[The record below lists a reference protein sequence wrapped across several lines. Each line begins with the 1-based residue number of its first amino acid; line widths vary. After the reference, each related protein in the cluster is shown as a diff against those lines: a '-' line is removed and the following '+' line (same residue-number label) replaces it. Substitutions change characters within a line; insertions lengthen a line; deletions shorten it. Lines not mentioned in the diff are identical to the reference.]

1 MPGFSIRN
9 PFFIIVVC
17 LVLLVIGVT
26 SLVRMP
32 VDLFPSI
39 NLPEVVVATFYSGM
53 PPQDIETDI
62 TDPLERFFTLASG
75 IDHME
80 SRSLLGVSIIRVY
93 FQPGTNADADVTELS
108 NLALADLK
116 RLPPG
121 TLPPVVLK
129 FDASSLPVALVTV
142 KGEGLNETQLHDYA
156 QFQIRNQIAV
166 VKGAEIPPPFGG
178 KYRQIMV
185 YVDPYKLTSRQLSP
199 MDVVSAVNNSN
210 LILPAGDVK
219 IGSNDYYVYSNSLVD
234 NMKQLGQVPVK
245 TAGTSWVSV
254 DDLGQAEDANQIQ
267 YNLVRVDG
275 QRSCYIPIMKQGGDT
290 NTIDVVN
297 GVRALVGHLYDIP
310 KQMSANVVFDQSVY
324 VKEALKT
331 VLHEGVIGL
340 ALTSL
345 MILIF
350 LGSVRAT
357 TAVLLSIPLSAL
369 ATFVV
374 LYMWSSTVNTMI
386 LAGLALAFSRV
397 IDNSVISLENIYRH
411 LEMGAKPMVAAEIGG
426 AEVNLAVLAATLV
439 DVVDFFPV
447 TFLYGVSKFL
457 FSALALAFCLS
468 LLASFVVA
476 MTVIPLFCSRFLK
489 AVPHGGEHGQKE
501 KDGEY
506 EVEPTTAVGHSWWD
520 RFNAGFNRMF
530 NRILDFYEVWVRRAV
545 QRPGL
550 TVAVLSGVFLLSL
563 AIYPLLGL
571 AFFPQTDA
579 GQFTINL
586 KVPTGTRIE
595 VTEEYVAKVE
605 DLIRHAIDPKD
616 LKMVVSNLG
625 VVPDFSS
632 LYTTNAGPYTATV
645 QVALQDG
652 HSKSS
657 FEYMD
662 RVQKEMAKQ
671 FPDIRTFF
679 SSGSMVDA
687 VLNMGMPA
695 PIDVQVSSPDLHQ
708 IYGVA
713 QDLASQIRSLP
724 GVGEVYIPQDLNY
737 PALRLDVDRVHAG
750 ELGLTQKDVVDNV
763 ITALNSNYM
772 IAPNYWVDHKSGND
786 YYLTVQY
793 FEKGRAAIHNM
804 TDLGQIPLRA
814 QASAKPDI
822 SCGPAQMN
830 PVSFK
835 PMRMTD
841 PLKSAWA
848 CGQAIPDS
856 KRAHPPEFSGPARPV
871 TVLDNVVRVKFVQTP
886 TEVDHY
892 QIQRVLDVY
901 VTPAG
906 EDLGSVTN
914 RIKRIVQ
921 DTKMPANVRVN
932 LRGMV
937 EGMNASFKSFGLGF
951 LLSFVLLFLILTA
964 QFKSFVDPFLIML
977 AIPMG
982 FVGVL
987 IILPLTGSTLN
998 VMSLMGVLM
1007 LVGIADSNSIL
1018 IVDFAHNLEKQGLSP
1033 ADAVITACRV
1043 RLRPILMTSLATII
1057 GMIPMALKLGTGA
1070 EQYAPMAK
1078 AIIGGLTS
1086 SVVLTIFIVPAAY
1099 LLVYGKRNQD
1109 AAMASPTETAE

>member
-1 MPGFSIRN
+1 MSGFSIRN
-9 PFFIIVVC
+9 PYFIVVIC
-17 LVLLVIGVT
+17 LALMVVGVT

-80 SRSLLGVSIIRVY
+80 SRSLLGVSIIKVY
-93 FQPGTNADADVTELS
+93 FQPGTSADADVTELS

-129 FDASSLPVALVTV
+129 FDASSLPVCLVTL
-142 KGEGLNETQLHDYA
+142 KGEGLNQTQLHDIG
-156 QFQIRNQIAV
+156 QFTIRNQIAV

-185 YVDPYKLTSRQLSP
+185 YVDPYKLASRQLSP
-199 MDVVSAVNNSN
+199 MDVVGAVNDSN

-219 IGSNDYYVYSNSLVD
+219 MGALDYYVYSNSLVN
-234 NMKQLGQVPVK
+234 NMSELGQVPVK
-245 TAGTSWVSV
+245 TVGTSSVTV
-254 DDLGQAEDANQIQ
+254 DDIGKAEDANQIQ

-275 QRSCYIPIMKQGGDT
+275 QRSVYLPIMKQGGDT
-290 NTIDVVN
+290 NTIQVVD
-297 GVRALVGHLYDIP
+297 GIRDMISHLYDIP
-310 KQMSANVVFDQSVY
+310 AQLRATVVFDQSAF
-324 VKEALKT
+324 VKEAIKT
-331 VLHEGVIGL
+331 LLHEGLIGL
-340 ALTSL
+340 LLTSL
-345 MILIF
+345 MILVF

-357 TAVLLSIPLSAL
+357 SAVFLSIPLSAL

-374 LYMWSSTVNTMI
+374 LYMMDSTINTMI
-386 LAGLALAFSRV
+386 LGGLALAFSRV

-411 LEMGAKPMVAAEIGG
+411 LEMGAAPEAAAEVGG
-426 AEVNLAVLAATLV
+426 SEVSLAVLAATLTT
-439 DVVDFFPV
+439 VVVFFPV

-457 FSALALAFCLS
+457 FTALALAVVIS
-468 LLASFVVA
+468 LFASYLVA

-489 AVPHGGEHGQKE
+489 AVPHGAGHAPDEGQIGANDKR
-501 KDGEY
+501 
-506 EVEPTTAVGHSWWD
+506 SWWD
-520 RFNAGFNRMF
+520 GFNAGFNRMF
-530 NRILDFYEVWVRRAV
+530 NRLLDFYELWVRRAV
-545 QRPGL
+545 QRPGV
-550 TVAVLSGVFLLSL
+550 TVAALAGVFGLSL
-563 AIYPLLGL
+563 GIYPLLGL

-595 VTEEYVAKVE
+595 VTEQYVAKVE
-605 DLIRHAIDPKD
+605 DLIRHTVGAKD

-645 QVALQDG
+645 QVALQDS

-657 FEYMD
+657 FAYMD
-662 RVQKEMAKQ
+662 EVQKEMAKQ
-671 FPDIRTFF
+671 FPDVRTFF

-737 PALRLDVDRVHAG
+737 PALRLNVDRVHAG

-772 IAPNYWVDHKSGND
+772 IAPNYWVDRKSGND

-793 FEKGRAAIHNM
+793 FEKGRAAIHNV
-804 TDLGQIPLRA
+804 TDLTNIPIHAPNLR
-814 QASAKPDI
+814 QP
-822 SCGPAQMN
+822 
-830 PVSFK
+830 
-835 PMRMTD
+835 T
-841 PLKSAWA
+841 
-848 CGQAIPDS
+848 
-856 KRAHPPEFSGPARPV
+856 
-871 TVLDNVVRVKFVQTP
+871 TLDAVVKLENIQTP

-892 QIQRVLDVY
+892 QIQRVTDVY
-901 VTPAG
+901 VTPAT
-906 EDLGSVTN
+906 EDLGKVSDEVAHL
-914 RIKRIVQ
+914 ISKV
-921 DTKMPANVRVN
+921 KVAENVRIN
-932 LRGMV
+932 IRGMV
-937 EGMNASFKSFGLGF
+937 QGMNASFRSFAIGLSLSVI
-951 LLSFVLLFLILTA
+951 LLYLILVA
-964 QFKSFVDPFLIML
+964 QFKSFKDPFLIML

-982 FVGVL
+982 FIGVL
-987 IILPLTGSTLN
+987 IILPLTGTTLN

-1007 LVGIADSNSIL
+1007 LVGISASNSIL
-1018 IVDFAHNLEKQGLSP
+1018 IVEFTHRLEEQGK
-1033 ADAVITACRV
+1033 AVEEAVITSCRV

-1057 GMIPMALKLGTGA
+1057 GMVPMALKLGTGS
-1070 EQYAPMAK
+1070 EQYAPLAR
-1078 AIIGGLTS
+1078 AIIGGLTV
-1086 SVVLTIFIVPAAY
+1086 SVVLTVFIVPAAY
-1099 LLVYGKRNQD
+1099 LLVYRNRP
-1109 AAMASPTETAE
+1109 AAAQPSE

>member
-1 MPGFSIRN
+1 MPRFSIRN
-9 PFFIIVVC
+9 PYFIIVVC

-26 SLVRMP
+26 SLARMP
-32 VDLFPSI
+32 IDLFPPI

-166 VKGAEIPPPFGG
+166 VPGAEIPPPFGG
-178 KYRQIMV
+178 NYRQIMV
-185 YVDPYKLTSRQLSP
+185 YVDPYKLLSRQLSP
-199 MDVVSAVNNSN
+199 MDVVHAVNSSN

-219 IGSNDYYVYSNSLVD
+219 IGLNDYYVYSNSLVD
-234 NMKQLGQVPVK
+234 NMKQLGDVPVRNV
-245 TAGTSWVSV
+245 ADSWVSV
-254 DDLGQAEDANQIQ
+254 SDIGKAEDSHQIQ
-267 YNLVRVDG
+267 YNVVRVDS
-275 QRSCYIPIMKQGGDT
+275 QRSCYIPIMKQGGNT

-297 GVRALVGHLYDIP
+297 GIRALVGHLYDIP
-310 KQMSANVVFDQSVY
+310 KQMAANVVFDQSVY
-324 VKEALKT
+324 VKEAIKT
-331 VLHEGVIGL
+331 VLHEGLLGL
-340 ALTSL
+340 ILTSL

-350 LGSVRAT
+350 LGSFRAT
-357 TAVLLSIPLSAL
+357 SAVLLSIPLSAL

-374 LYMWSSTVNTMI
+374 LFMMGSTVNTMI
-386 LAGLALAFSRV
+386 LGGLALAFSRV

-411 LEMGAKPMVAAEIGG
+411 LEMGAAPMVAAEVGG

-447 TFLYGVSKFL
+447 VFLYGVAKFL

-489 AVPHGGEHGQKE
+489 AVPHAAQEHSKNN
-501 KDGEY
+501 EY
-506 EVEPTTAVGHSWWD
+506 EIEPTLPEGQSWWD
-520 RFNAGFNRMF
+520 KFNAGFNRGF
-530 NRILDFYEVWVRRAV
+530 NRVLDFYEYWVRRAL

-550 TVAVLSGVFLLSL
+550 TVAILSGVFVASL

-571 AFFPQTDA
+571 AFFPKTDA

-595 VTEEYVAKVE
+595 NTEQYVSKVE
-605 DLIRHAIDPKD
+605 ELIRQEIQPKD
-616 LKMVVSNLG
+616 LKMVVSNIG

-645 QVALQDG
+645 QVALNEPHQL
-652 HSKSS
+652 SS
-657 FEYMD
+657 FDYMD
-662 RVQKEMAKQ
+662 RVKRQMASQ
-671 FPDIRTFF
+671 YPDIRTFF

-687 VLNMGMPA
+687 ILNMGMPA
-695 PIDVQVSSPDLHQ
+695 PIDIQVSSPNLHQ

-713 QDLASQIRSLP
+713 QELAIRIRQVP
-724 GVGEVYIPQDLNY
+724 GVGEIYIPQDMNY
-737 PALRLDVDRVHAG
+737 PALRLDVDRIHAA

-772 IAPNYWVDHKSGND
+772 IAPNYWVDRKSGND

-793 FEKGRAAIHNM
+793 PEHGPGAIQNM
-804 TDLGQIPLRA
+804 VDLGQIPLRSQQKDRTA
-814 QASAKPDI
+814 AV
-822 SCGPAQMN
+822 SCGPA
-830 PVSFK
+830 SSGRA
-835 PMRMTD
+835 PMRPRSISD
-841 PLKSAWA
+841 PPKSTWA
-848 CGQAIPDS
+848 CDDNSPAS
-856 KRAHPPEFSGPARPV
+856 KFEAPKTLPAERPT
-871 TVLDNVVRVKFVQTP
+871 TVLDNVVSVKYVETP

-892 QIQRVLDVY
+892 QIQRVIDLY
-901 VTPAG
+901 VTPKG
-906 EDLGSVTN
+906 EDLEHV
-914 RIKRIVQ
+914 RHAIQDIVGKA
-921 DTKMPANVRVN
+921 DIPSNVRVN

-964 QFKSFVDPFLIML
+964 QFKSFVDPLLIML

-987 IILPLTGSTLN
+987 IVLPLTHSTLN

-1018 IVDFAHNLEKQGLSP
+1018 IVDFAHNLERQGLSP
-1033 ADAVITACRV
+1033 LDAVITACRV

-1057 GMIPMALKLGTGA
+1057 GMIPMAMKLGTGA
-1070 EQYAPMAK
+1070 EQYTPMAR

-1086 SVVLTIFIVPAAY
+1086 SVLLTIFIVPAAY
-1099 LLVYGKRNQD
+1099 LLVYGKRN
-1109 AAMASPTETAE
+1109 PETATALPAETAQ

>member
-9 PFFIIVVC
+9 PYFIIVIC
-17 LVLLVIGVT
+17 LTLLVIGVT
-26 SLVRMP
+26 SIARMP
-32 VDLFPSI
+32 VDLFPPI

-53 PPQDIETDI
+53 PPEDIETDI
-62 TDPLERFFTLASG
+62 TDPLERFFTLAAG
-75 IDHME
+75 VDHFE
-80 SRSLLGVSIIRVY
+80 SRSLLGVSIIKVY
-93 FQPGTNADADVTELS
+93 FQPGTSPDADVTELS

-142 KGEGLNETQLHDYA
+142 KGEGLTETQLHDFA
-156 QFQIRNQIAV
+156 QFQIRNQITTV
-166 VKGAEIPPPFGG
+166 PGSSIPGVFGG
-178 KYRQIMV
+178 IYRQIMV
-185 YVDPYKLTSRQLSP
+185 YVDPYKLASRQLSL
-199 MDVVSAVNNSN
+199 MDVVNAVNNAN

-219 IGSNDYYVYSNSLVD
+219 IGPYDYFVYSNSLVD
-234 NMKQLGQVPVK
+234 NMKELGEVPLKVN
-245 TAGTSWVSV
+245 GHSWVTV
-254 DDLGQAEDANQIQ
+254 NDVGKAEDAHQIQ
-267 YNLVRVDG
+267 YNIVRIDG
-275 QRSCYIPIMKQGGDT
+275 QKSAYIPIMKQGGDT
-290 NTIDVVN
+290 NTIAVVN
-297 GVRALVGHLYDIP
+297 GVRELIKHLYDIP
-310 KQMSANVVFDQSVY
+310 KQMVTSIVFDQSVY
-324 VKEALKT
+324 VKEAIHT
-331 VLHEGVIGL
+331 VLHEGALGL
-340 ALTSL
+340 ILTSL

-350 LGSVRAT
+350 LGSFRAT
-357 TAVLLSIPLSAL
+357 SAVLLSIPLSAL
-369 ATFVV
+369 AAFVV
-374 LYMWSSTVNTMI
+374 LALMGGTINTMI
-386 LAGLALAFSRV
+386 LGGMALAFSRV

-411 LEMGAKPMVAAEIGG
+411 LEMGAAPMIAAEVGG

-447 TFLYGVSKFL
+447 VFLYGVAKFL

-489 AVPHGGEHGQKE
+489 AVPHASETEHA
-501 KDGEY
+501 EY
-506 EVEPTTAVGHSWWD
+506 EIEPTAAASKSFMD
-520 RFNAGFNRMF
+520 RFNARFNRMF
-530 NRILDFYEVWVRRAV
+530 NKVLDYYEHWVRRAL

-550 TVAVLSGVFLLSL
+550 TVLALSGVFLLSL
-563 AIYPLLGL
+563 AIYPLMGL
-571 AFFPQTDA
+571 AFFPKTDA

-595 VTEEYVAKVE
+595 VTDLYVAKVE
-605 DLIRHAIDPKD
+605 DLIRSTMEGKD
-616 LKMVVSNLG
+616 LRRIVSNIG

-632 LYTTNAGPYTATV
+632 LYTTNSGPYTATV
-645 QVALQDG
+645 QVQLNEPHQIG
-652 HSKSS
+652 S

-662 RVQKEMAKQ
+662 RVQKKMASQ

-687 VLNMGMPA
+687 ILNSGMPA
-695 PIDVQVSSPDLHQ
+695 PIDVQVSSSNLEQ
-708 IYGVA
+708 INGIA
-713 QDLASQIRSLP
+713 QNLADEIRQVH
-724 GVGEVYIPQDLNY
+724 GVGQVYVPQDMNY

-750 ELGLTQKDVVDNV
+750 ELKLTQKDVVDNV

-772 IAPNYWVDHKSGND
+772 IAPNYWVDRKSGND
-786 YYLTVQY
+786 YYLTVQF
-793 FEKGRAAIHNM
+793 FEKGQAAIHNM
-804 TDLGQIPLRA
+804 TDLGQIPLRGPN
-814 QASAKPDI
+814 SGDLN
-822 SCGPAQMN
+822 CGPTSSLGN
-830 PVSFK
+830 
-835 PMRMTD
+835 
-841 PLKSAWA
+841 
-848 CGQAIPDS
+848 GQPNWSCA
-856 KRAHPPEFSGPARPV
+856 GGGRPT
-871 TVLDNVVRVKFVQTP
+871 TVLNNVVSVKQVQTP

-892 QIQRVLDVY
+892 QIQRVVDIY

-906 EDLGSVTN
+906 EDLQRVTSSI
-914 RIKRIVQ
+914 RAILAK
-921 DTKMPANVRVN
+921 TKIPGNVRVN

-937 EGMNASFKSFGLGF
+937 QGMEASFKSFAFGF
-951 LLSFVLLFLILTA
+951 LISFLLLFLILTA
-964 QFKSFVDPFLIML
+964 QFKSFIDPFLIML

-1057 GMIPMALKLGTGA
+1057 GMIPMALKMGTGA
-1070 EQYAPMAK
+1070 EQYAPMAR

-1099 LLVYGKRNQD
+1099 LLVYGKRKPQVV
-1109 AAMASPTETAE
+1109 AAQPLEPAQ

>member
-9 PFFIIVVC
+9 PYFIIVIC
-17 LVLLVIGVT
+17 LTLLVIGVT
-26 SLVRMP
+26 SLARMP
-32 VDLFPSI
+32 VDLFPPI

-93 FQPGTNADADVTELS
+93 FQPGTSPDADVSELS

-166 VKGAEIPPPFGG
+166 VPGAEIPGVFGG
-178 KYRQIMV
+178 IYRQIMV
-185 YVDPYKLTSRQLSP
+185 YVDPYKLASRQLSV
-199 MDVVSAVNNSN
+199 MDVVGAVNNSN

-219 IGSNDYYVYSNSLVD
+219 MGPYDYFVYSNSLVD
-234 NMKQLGQVPVK
+234 NMDQLGKLPLKVK
-245 TAGTSWVSV
+245 GNSWVTV
-254 DDLGQAEDANQIQ
+254 NDVGKAEDSHQIQ
-267 YNLVRVDG
+267 YNIVRIDG
-275 QRSCYIPIMKQGGDT
+275 QHSAYIPIMKQGGDT
-290 NTIDVVN
+290 NTIAVVD
-297 GVRALVGHLYDIP
+297 GVRQLIKHLYDIP
-310 KQMSANVVFDQSVY
+310 KQMTTSIVFDQSVY
-324 VKEALKT
+324 VKEAIRT
-331 VLHEGVIGL
+331 VLHEGFLGL
-340 ALTSL
+340 ILTSL

-350 LGSVRAT
+350 LGSFRAT
-357 TAVLLSIPLSAL
+357 SAVLLSIPLSAL
-369 ATFVV
+369 AAFVV
-374 LYMWSSTVNTMI
+374 LALMGGTVNTMI
-386 LAGLALAFSRV
+386 LGGMALAFSRV

-411 LEMGAKPMVAAEIGG
+411 LEMGAAPMIAAEVGG
-426 AEVNLAVLAATLV
+426 SEVSLAVLAATLV

-447 TFLYGVSKFL
+447 VFLYGVAKFL

-489 AVPHGGEHGQKE
+489 AVAQVPEHKQKE
-501 KDGEY
+501 DEY
-506 EVEPTTAVGHSWWD
+506 EVEPTSAASQSWMD
-520 RFNAGFNRMF
+520 RFNARFNRMF
-530 NRILDFYEVWVRRAV
+530 NKILDFYEHWVRRAL

-550 TVAVLSGVFLLSL
+550 TVALLSGLFLASL

-571 AFFPQTDA
+571 AFFPKTDA

-595 VTEEYVAKVE
+595 MTDQYVAKVE
-605 DLIRHAIDPKD
+605 DLIRHEVEPKE
-616 LKMVVSNLG
+616 LKRIVSNIG
-625 VVPDFSS
+625 VIPDFSS
-632 LYTTNAGPYTATV
+632 LYTTNSGPYTATV
-645 QVALQDG
+645 QVALNEP
-652 HSKSS
+652 HRLSS

-662 RVQKEMAKQ
+662 RVQKAMASQ

-679 SSGSMVDA
+679 ASGSMVDA
-687 VLNMGMPA
+687 ILNMGMPA
-695 PIDVQVSSPDLHQ
+695 PIDVQVSSPDLNQ
-708 IYGVA
+708 IYSIA
-713 QDLASQIRSLP
+713 QNLAARFREVH
-724 GVGEVYIPQDLNY
+724 GVGQIFIPQDMNY

-772 IAPNYWVDHKSGND
+772 IAPNYWVDRKSGND
-786 YYLTVQY
+786 YYLTVQF
-793 FEKGRAAIHNM
+793 FEHGDAAIHNL
-804 TDLGQIPLRA
+804 TDLGQIPLRDPS
-814 QASAKPDI
+814 SAGEL
-822 SCGPAQMN
+822 SCGPSGQPQSGTAR
-830 PVSFK
+830 S
-835 PMRMTD
+835 
-841 PLKSAWA
+841 SWA
-848 CGQAIPDS
+848 CGGGQ
-856 KRAHPPEFSGPARPV
+856 GRPT
-871 TVLDNVVRVKFVQTP
+871 TVLNNVVSVKQILTP

-892 QIQRVLDVY
+892 QIQRAVDIY
-901 VTPAG
+901 VTPSG
-906 EDLGSVTN
+906 EDLGQVTDAV
-914 RIKRIVQ
+914 RKILAKA
-921 DTKMPANVRVN
+921 DLPGNVRVN

-937 EGMNASFKSFGLGF
+937 QGMEASFKSFALGF
-951 LLSFVLLFLILTA
+951 LISFVLLFLILTA
-964 QFKSFVDPFLIML
+964 QFKSFIDPFLIML

-982 FVGVL
+982 FIGVL
-987 IILPLTGSTLN
+987 IILPLTHSTLN

-1018 IVDFAHNLEKQGLSP
+1018 IVDFAHNLERQGLSP

-1070 EQYAPMAK
+1070 EQYTPMAR

-1086 SVVLTIFIVPAAY
+1086 SVLLTIFIVPAAY
-1099 LLVYGKRNQD
+1099 LLVYGKRGTKD
-1109 AAMASPTETAE
+1109 AATLHPEAAQ

>member
-9 PFFIIVVC
+9 PYFMIVIC
-17 LVLLVIGVT
+17 LALLVIGVT
-26 SLVRMP
+26 SMARMP
-32 VDLFPSI
+32 VDLFPPI
-39 NLPEVVVATFYSGM
+39 NLPEAVVATFYSGM
-53 PPQDIETDI
+53 PPEDIEFDI
-62 TDPLERFFTLASG
+62 TDPLERFFTLGSG

-80 SRSLLGVSIIRVY
+80 SRSMLGVSIIKVY
-93 FQPGTNADADVTELS
+93 FQPGTNPDTDASELA

-156 QFQIRNQIAV
+156 QFAVRNQIAV
-166 VKGAEIPPPFGG
+166 VPGAEIPIPFGG

-185 YVDPYKLTSRQLSP
+185 YVDPYKLSSRQLSL
-199 MDVVSAVNNSN
+199 MDVVHAVNGAN

-219 IGSNDYYVYSNSLVD
+219 MGPYDYFVYSNSLVD
-234 NMKQLGQVPVK
+234 NMDQLGKLPLKVD
-245 TAGTSWVSV
+245 GHSWVTV
-254 DDLGQAEDANQIQ
+254 NDVGKAEDANQIQ
-267 YNLVRVDG
+267 YNEVRIDG
-275 QRSCYIPIMKQGGDT
+275 QKSAYIPIMKQGGDT
-290 NTIDVVN
+290 NTIAVVD
-297 GVRALVGHLYDIP
+297 GVRKLIQHLYDIP
-310 KQMSANVVFDQSVY
+310 PQLKTSLVFDQSIY
-324 VKEALKT
+324 VKEAIHT
-331 VLHEGVIGL
+331 VLHEGALGL
-340 ALTSL
+340 ILTSL

-350 LGSVRAT
+350 LGSFRAT
-357 TAVLLSIPLSAL
+357 SAVLLSIPLSAL
-369 ATFVV
+369 AAFVA
-374 LYMWSSTVNTMI
+374 LALLGSTINTMI
-386 LAGLALAFSRV
+386 LAGMALAFSRV

-411 LEMGAKPMVAAEIGG
+411 LEMGAAPRIAAEVGG

-447 TFLYGVSKFL
+447 VFLYGVAKFL
-457 FSALALAFCLS
+457 FTALALAFCLS

-489 AVPHGGEHGQKE
+489 AVPHAETEHKNY
-501 KDGEY
+501 D
-506 EVEPTTAVGHSWWD
+506 VVPTETANHSWMD
-520 RFNAGFNRMF
+520 RFNSRFNRMF
-530 NRILDFYEVWVRRAV
+530 NKLLDYYEYWVRRAL
-545 QRPGL
+545 QRPGF
-550 TVAVLSGVFLLSL
+550 TVLVLSGVFLASL
-563 AIYPLLGL
+563 GIYPLLGL
-571 AFFPQTDA
+571 AFFPKTDA

-595 VTEEYVAKVE
+595 VTDDYVAKVE
-605 DLIRHAIDPKD
+605 DLIRHTVAPGD
-616 LKMVVSNLG
+616 LKRIVSNIG
-625 VVPDFSS
+625 VVPDFSA

-645 QVALQDG
+645 QVALNEP
-652 HSKSS
+652 HSFSS
-657 FEYMD
+657 FTYMD
-662 RVQKEMAKQ
+662 RVQAAIAKQ

-687 VLNMGMPA
+687 ILNTGMPA

-708 IYGVA
+708 IYGIA
-713 QDLASQIRSLP
+713 QTLASDFRKVHGIGQI
-724 GVGEVYIPQDLNY
+724 YIPQDMNY

-772 IAPNYWVDHKSGND
+772 IAPNYWVDRKTGND
-786 YYLTVQY
+786 YYLTVQF
-793 FEKGRAAIHNM
+793 FEQGPAAIHNM
-804 TDLGQIPLRA
+804 ADMGQIPLRDPGGSSDGMA
-814 QASAKPDI
+814 GGLH
-822 SCGPAQMN
+822 CGLAGSSRPGSTQ
-830 PVSFK
+830 PS
-835 PMRMTD
+835 
-841 PLKSAWA
+841 WA
-848 CGQAIPDS
+848 CSEQG
-856 KRAHPPEFSGPARPV
+856 RPT
-871 TVLDNVVRVKFVQTP
+871 TVLNNVVNVKTIQTS

-892 QIQRVLDVY
+892 QIQRVIDIY

-906 EDLGSVTN
+906 EDLQRVTSAVRN
-914 RIKRIVQ
+914 IIAK
-921 DTKMPANVRVN
+921 DKKAMSANVRVN

-937 EGMNASFKSFGLGF
+937 VGMDESFKSFGFGF
-951 LLSFVLLFLILTA
+951 LISFILLFLILTA
-964 QFKSFVDPFLIML
+964 QFKSFIDPFLIML

-982 FVGVL
+982 FVGVF
-987 IILPLTGSTLN
+987 IILPLTGATLN

-1018 IVDFAHNLEKQGLSP
+1018 IVDFAHNLEREGMAP

-1086 SVVLTIFIVPAAY
+1086 SVLLTIFIVPAAY
-1099 LLVYGKRNQD
+1099 LLVYGKKKPPT
-1109 AAMASPTETAE
+1109 APAPSTETAR